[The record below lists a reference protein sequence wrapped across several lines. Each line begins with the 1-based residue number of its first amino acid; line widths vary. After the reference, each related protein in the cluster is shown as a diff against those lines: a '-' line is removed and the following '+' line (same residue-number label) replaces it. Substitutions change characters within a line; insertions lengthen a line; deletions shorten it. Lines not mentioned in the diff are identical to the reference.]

1 MRHIQCVYWYHA
13 GMYTYLLW
21 ALFGLVSLGLLVI
34 LLFRFATLLLAGRG
48 KESLPS
54 ALEAT

>member
-1 MRHIQCVYWYHA
+1 MC
-13 GMYTYLLW
+13 LLVSCGYVHVPPM